1 MFDSG
6 WFKFFRCSAPSMD
19 RLYNMHYTGY
29 RLYCWGWSKPKITF
43 DIKLEDG
50 CSPSNKTDQLIS
62 FRQTFNF
69 KRPKVSLIIFGRFWK
84 FWTFG
89 PSNLDLQQSCF
100 FNQFILATRKGIQS
114 QGNRKF
120 RVRSICISKLQT
132 GDTKWHQCHKW
143 QSLQINQIHCLA
155 LAVTS
160 DGNINQLGN
169 GDNWNLG
176 VQDDAE

>member
-1 MFDSG
+1 
-6 WFKFFRCSAPSMD
+6 MD
-19 RLYNMHYTGY
+19 RLYNMDYTGY

-50 CSPSNKTDQLIS
+50 CWPSNKTDQLIS

-69 KRPKVSLIIFGRFWK
+69 KRPKVSLIIFGHFWK

-132 GDTKWHQCHKW
+132 DGTKWHQCHKW

-176 VQDDAE
+176 VQDDA